1 VVCGSNVSSS
11 NHNVDVVR
19 LGVNYG
25 TSALAADMPG
35 EAPPAAE
42 PVPNWTGFYI
52 GTNGGYGWSKDS
64 TTAAPFQN
72 IPPIFG
78 KTLIPFFTLSNP
90 VNGAVF
96 GGQLGY
102 NYQIAPT
109 WVIGVEGD
117 FDGTGLNGASQ
128 SIVPE
133 PFGVRTRGVSNGFSA
148 REKVE
153 WLASVRARLGYAWG
167 PSLFY
172 VTGGGAWERV
182 SDNFLLS
189 TSFAGLGA
197 SGSSSAGSATATL
210 SGYAVGGGYEWKI
223 NPNWTVRAEYLHYGF
238 SGSSNTSIFATCTG
252 AVCGSNV
259 SSSNHNVDV
268 VRLAVNYMW

>member
-1 VVCGSNVSSS
+1 MKKLIIAGPLLVTLSGI
-11 NHNVDVVR
+11 
-19 LGVNYG
+19 
-25 TSALAADMPG
+25 SA
-35 EAPPAAE
+35 PAAAQ

-52 GTNGGYGWSKDS
+52 GANGGYGWSKDS

-72 IPPIFG
+72 FPPAFG
-78 KTLIPFFTLSNP
+78 NTLIPFFTLSNP

-189 TSFAGLGA
+189 TSFVAGEF
-197 SGSSSAGSATATL
+197 GSSSAGSATATL
-210 SGYAVGGGYEWKI
+210 SGYAVGGGS
-223 NPNWTVRAEYLHYGF
+223 NGRSARTGPCAPNICITDSVAAATPVF
-238 SGSSNTSIFATCTG
+238 SLCAPASPSMWFAGRT
-252 AVCGSNV
+252 
-259 SSSNHNVDV
+259 
-268 VRLAVNYMW
+268 

>member
-1 VVCGSNVSSS
+1 MV
-11 NHNVDVVR
+11 
-19 LGVNYG
+19 
-25 TSALAADMPG
+25 
-35 EAPPAAE
+35 E
-42 PVPNWTGFYI
+42 
-52 GTNGGYGWSKDS
+52 DS

-72 IPPIFG
+72 FPPAFG
-78 KTLIPFFTLSNP
+78 STLIPFFTLSNP

-117 FDGTGLNGASQ
+117 FDGTGLNGGSQ
-128 SIVPE
+128 SILPE
-133 PFGVRTRGVSNGFSA
+133 PFNVRSAGVTNSFSA

-153 WLASVRARLGYAWG
+153 WLASVRVRLGYAWG

-197 SGSSSAGSATATL
+197 SGSSSAGSATSTL

-252 AVCGSNV
+252 FAPFNVVCGSNV
-259 SSSNHNVDV
+259 SSSNRNIDV

>member
-1 VVCGSNVSSS
+1 MEDQPVRAEYLHYGFSGSSNTSIFATCGFGPFNVVCGSNVSSS

-96 GGQLGY
+96 GG
-102 NYQIAPT
+102 
-109 WVIGVEGD
+109 
-117 FDGTGLNGASQ
+117 
-128 SIVPE
+128 
-133 PFGVRTRGVSNGFSA
+133 
-148 REKVE
+148 
-153 WLASVRARLGYAWG
+153 
-167 PSLFY
+167 
-172 VTGGGAWERV
+172 
-182 SDNFLLS
+182 
-189 TSFAGLGA
+189 
-197 SGSSSAGSATATL
+197 
-210 SGYAVGGGYEWKI
+210 
-223 NPNWTVRAEYLHYGF
+223 
-238 SGSSNTSIFATCTG
+238 
-252 AVCGSNV
+252 
-259 SSSNHNVDV
+259 
-268 VRLAVNYMW
+268 